1 MLVKKPFLFR
11 YDQSGWIEDLPPMQQ
26 NRNWHGCASYKTD
39 SGKKKKFHPAHL
51 LSNNI
56 GNKAYPQN

>member
-1 MLVKKPFLFR
+1 MIMKLR

-39 SGKKKKFHPAHL
+39 SGTEL
-51 LSNNI
+51 LI
-56 GNKAYPQN
+56 CPLLDILLCR